1 MTDITDKYE
10 EYKLP
15 YGTNEKHSPDE
26 FDPKENGGLDDPQNR
41 HRDKLMDEYCDNHPG
56 SPGCKVF
63 DD

>member
-1 MTDITDKYE
+1 MADITDKYE

-26 FDPKENGGLDDPQNR
+26 FDPEENGGLDNPANR

-63 DD
+63 D